1 MEYSG
6 TVVALTPG
14 DSSTTDPDPLAPGG
28 EVLISGLYAG
38 PRSYGEYQKYGG
50 FATFSVAPRAAVTRV
65 PAQLTM
71 AQAATLNGAY
81 ETAYHALVRRI
92 SSSTCCPKKHSYIII
107 LKVHCAGVK
116 KGETVLVHG
125 ATGATGLAA
134 VQLCSALGVDTVIS
148 GGADTKVETVIS
160 NNN

>member
-1 MEYSG
+1 MRSTSTGMEYSG

-14 DSSTTDPDPLAPGG
+14 DSSTTDPDPLAPGD

-81 ETAYHALVRRI
+81 ETAYHALVRETYLLNCYYFMYRI
-92 SSSTCCPKKHSYIII
+92 IPSKGSLRRSEEGRDS
-107 LKVHCAGVK
+107 AGARS
-116 KGETVLVHG
+116 HG
-125 ATGATGLAA
+125 RHGPGRRAA
-134 VQLCSALGVDTVIS
+134 VLRAGRGHRDLGR
-148 GGADTKVETVIS
+148 GGQ
-160 NNN
+160 

>member
-14 DSSTTDPDPLAPGG
+14 DSSTSDPDPLAPGD

-81 ETAYHALVRRI
+81 ETAYHALVRENYLLN
-92 SSSTCCPKKHSYIII
+92 CHYFNNHSLF
-107 LKVHCAGVK
+107 LK
-116 KGETVLVHG
+116 
-125 ATGATGLAA
+125 
-134 VQLCSALGVDTVIS
+134 I
-148 GGADTKVETVIS
+148 
-160 NNN
+160 

>member
-1 MEYSG
+1 MPPGSVVVRVSHCAVHWLDCLMMAGQYQQAPPLPYTPGEEYSVPSIVTRSTSTGMEYSG

-14 DSSTTDPDPLAPGG
+14 DSSTTDIDPLAPGD

-92 SSSTCCPKKHSYIII
+92 SSPTCSSKKHSYYF
-107 LKVHCAGVK
+107 
-116 KGETVLVHG
+116 
-125 ATGATGLAA
+125 
-134 VQLCSALGVDTVIS
+134 
-148 GGADTKVETVIS
+148 
-160 NNN
+160 

>member
-1 MEYSG
+1 MLEYVVKSTSTGMEYSG

-14 DSSTTDPDPLAPGG
+14 DSTGTTDPDPLAPGD

-92 SSSTCCPKKHSYIII
+92 SSSTCCSKKHSFI
-107 LKVHCAGVK
+107 
-116 KGETVLVHG
+116 
-125 ATGATGLAA
+125 
-134 VQLCSALGVDTVIS
+134 
-148 GGADTKVETVIS
+148 
-160 NNN
+160 